1 MQFFAIHFRIC
12 VCVCVRFRY
21 LCVCWQGWILIF
33 SLFNLS
39 IVTNETLNAWSN
51 ECVCVCVIIVWSLIN
66 LLCFYFLFG
75 NTWCFGWMY
84 WQVLGFNWIIH
95 FWFVKKNFIHAL
107 VMMIDIWLH
116 DVDDDDEIRKQRWW
130 LSSA

>member
-12 VCVCVRFRY
+12 VC
-21 LCVCWQGWILIF
+21 LCVSGICVFVDKAEF
-33 SLFNLS
+33 SFFSFQL
-39 IVTNETLNAWSN
+39 VYCNEWNAECMVQWM
-51 ECVCVCVIIVWSLIN
+51 CVCVCVIIVWSLIN

-107 VMMIDIWLH
+107 VMMIDIRLH